1 MRKGGADV
9 LTEVRRVVVRKQ
21 CARRCQSSGRQRE
34 DIADAQGTCTEE
46 DRDCETEAAVSRQKR
61 PSYWSATS
69 TSWPPARSRSEPST
83 TPTGHR
89 ALSGIWRSAS
99 STLLRVRLFT
109 SEPTSSS
116 YPTAKNMTPA
126 PTKLSDARVCIGE
139 TTRPLTS
146 GGRRRSFE
154 VVEGLPDLR
163 HGERTNVRPF
173 WRSGHV
179 CDNCRSFHINCSQQG
194 RAQMVNWSERS
205 TMRSRSAPKSTRLSE
220 WSGHSS
226 TSFQRTLCCALAPTR
241 SLLDVRSPTS
251 QPTSLLDDVAST
263 TTATNNPT
271 NKRSH
276 D

>member
-1 MRKGGADV
+1 LRKGDADV

-46 DRDCETEAAVSRQKR
+46 DRDRETEVAVSRQKR

-83 TPTGHR
+83 TPIGHR

-116 YPTAKNMTPA
+116 HPTTENM
-126 PTKLSDARVCIGE
+126 SRVCIGE

-194 RAQMVNWSERS
+194 RAQVVNWSERS
-205 TMRSRSAPKSTRLSE
+205 TMRSRSAPKSTRLAE
-220 WSGHSS
+220 WSGHNS
-226 TSFQRTLCCALAPTR
+226 TSFQRTLCCAHAPTR

-271 NKRSH
+271 NKKSH